1 MLPHLITHSLLQ
13 YLLTGCLW
21 EVKDKG
27 KFQPFSYKSGRGAY
41 TVVASTCK
49 LLVFWKT
56 GRLWD
61 VVATKGSTVCELQ
74 KRETWDKDAISPEV
88 CGVLC
93 KAQEILFKHVL
104 WKHGGHMVSAWPADW
119 WVWVLSL
126 AGDIVLRHLTLA
138 VPFSTQVYKWVYKIN
153 GYKFSAGKG

>member
-1 MLPHLITHSLLQ
+1 MLKTKENFNLLAIKVVGVLTRWSL
-13 YLLTGCLW
+13 T
-21 EVKDKG
+21 
-27 KFQPFSYKSGRGAY
+27 RGSNY
-41 TVVASTCK
+41 SVLTCK

-88 CGVLC
+88 CGVLG

-104 WKHGGHMVSAWPADW
+104 WRHGGHMVSAWPADW